1 MAKRKGQRHRPQQ
14 PREFLVEFIPVGR
27 YVKVSA
33 IEPITNTEVS
43 IAGPVDYDRDMLSRI
58 AIRKLEY
65 VLAKRGGR
73 KKPPNDSPKGPGIL
87 V

>member
-1 MAKRKGQRHRPQQ
+1 MVKPKGPRHKPQRTH
-14 PREFLVEFIPVGR
+14 EFLLEFIAVGR

-33 IEPITNTEVS
+33 IEPISNTEVS

-65 VLAKRGGR
+65 VLSKRVAPE
-73 KKPPNDSPKGPGIL
+73 KKPPDGPGII

>member
-43 IAGPVDYDRDMLSRI
+43 IAGPVDY
-58 AIRKLEY
+58 E
-65 VLAKRGGR
+65 G
-73 KKPPNDSPKGPGIL
+73 PNLFI
-87 V
+87 